1 MVCLD
6 MNGSPSVPGPDHGE
20 AYRRARMRSRRGL
33 LELDLFLVPFVEA
46 CYEGLA
52 AGLQRDYD
60 ELLLEEDTDIL
71 DWLKGEPVS
80 NARFVLIIER
90 IRGWHF
96 RDAPRE

>member
-1 MVCLD
+1 
-6 MNGSPSVPGPDHGE
+6 
-20 AYRRARMRSRRGL
+20 MRSRRGL
-33 LELDLFLVPFVEA
+33 LELDLFLVHFVEA
-46 CYEGLA
+46 CYAALA
-52 AGLQRDYD
+52 AAEQTAYD

-80 NARFVLIIER
+80 NARFALIIER